1 MATSEHVSFKR
12 WHLFFLIGIIII
24 SIGVKLYSLHWP
36 TGLVNINGQEL
47 RVLVA
52 NTDRHLFQGLSN
64 RDSLG
69 DYDGMLF
76 IFNRREQHTMVM
88 RDMRFPLD
96 MIWIDGE
103 VIVDIAPELAP
114 EPGRTET
121 ELTLYPGRA
130 PSTMVLEVPA
140 GFVAKYS
147 LKIGDRVTVA
157 Y

>member
-1 MATSEHVSFKR
+1 MITSEHTSVKR
-12 WHLFFLIGIIII
+12 WHLLFLIGIIII
-24 SIGVKLYSLHWP
+24 SVGVKLYSLHWP
-36 TGLVNINGQEL
+36 TGLININGQQL

-52 NTDRHLFQGLSN
+52 DTDRHLFQGLSN
-64 RDSLG
+64 RNSLG

-88 RDMRFPLD
+88 RDMRFALD

-114 EPGRTET
+114 EPGRSEA
-121 ELTLYPGRA
+121 ELTPYPGRA
-130 PSTMVLEVPA
+130 PSTMVLEIPS
-140 GFVAKYS
+140 GFVAKHS
-147 LKIGDRVTVA
+147 LKIGDRVSVA